1 MFVDPST
8 TGVVGASSMAPLFT
22 AVPIEIIS
30 MALGID
36 EVTNYLGYG
45 VAEVKSVQIAPGVLI
60 SISASARGRPKCL
73 SQSWRQNS
81 SDDSSLQTGCHPQAE
96 FLTLANKLIPV
107 VTSTQ

>member
-45 VAEVKSVQIAPGVLI
+45 VAEVKNVQIAPGVLI
-60 SISASARGRPKCL
+60 FISASARGRQNVHPRAGVKTL
-73 SQSWRQNS
+73 QTIPASRLAAIHRPSSSHWSINS
-81 SDDSSLQTGCHPQAE
+81 SR
-96 FLTLANKLIPV
+96 
-107 VTSTQ
+107 